1 MWFPIIEK
9 MNKAKLGNIE
19 ETVIKNKVV
28 SKMKNFRAFSSKDN
42 YVIQKYYQDAD
53 CWYELDTMKLLKD
66 NPVWGFSK
74 KINIDRNYSAVWVSD
89 NNRSSNIKLEGMELK
104 NRGTSFVYDDNLRQA
119 LAPLITK
126 VYCPES
132 DQTINLSRENLV
144 RFCLFLREPEIQ
156 ELQRIKEENKKAI
169 EKAIAKKMEMN
180 KQIIKNKHK
189 IATNYIAEQII
200 EDTKNNPDT
209 MPLELKKDYDN
220 YIKVLETIRLG
231 KQ

>member
-66 NPVWGFSK
+66 NPVWDFSK

-156 ELQRIKEENKKAI
+156 ELERIKEENKKAI

-189 IATNYIAEQII
+189 VATNYIAEQIV
-200 EDTKNNPDT
+200 EDTQNNLDT